1 MYASGLT
8 APHDFQAD
16 IDAVAGIAAVPRIL
30 DIVCRTTGMG
40 FAAVA
45 RVTPERWVACEV
57 QDNIG
62 FGLTPGGELKVETT
76 LCHEI
81 RQSGKTVAFDNAS
94 EDPIYAT
101 HHTPAFYGL
110 KSYIS
115 VPIRLPDGRFFGTL
129 CGIDSRPAHVNTP
142 EIIGMFELYAELIAH
157 HLDGHEHVI
166 AAQSEL
172 AEAQKAAELREQFI
186 AVLGHDLRNPLG
198 AIMSGV
204 TLLEKTPLNE
214 RGASLIAMMQKCTG
228 RMTELIEN
236 VLDFARG
243 RLGAGITL
251 DIRKDTRVEPVL
263 HQVISELRT
272 SWPDRVIAVDYDLKY
287 PVDCDASRIAQLF
300 SNLLGNA
307 LNYGAPDAPV
317 RVGAKSGEG
326 SFELFVA
333 NGGTPI
339 SAVAMSRLF
348 QPFVR
353 GEVQLPQD
361 SPQQG
366 LGLGLYIASEI
377 AKAHGG
383 VLSVTSTPQ
392 ETRFTLKIPA

>member
-1 MYASGLT
+1 MDALEPIT
-8 APHDFQAD
+8 KHDFQAD

-30 DIVCRTTGMG
+30 DLVCRTTGMG

-45 RVTPERWVACEV
+45 RVTPDRWVACEV
-57 QDNIG
+57 QDNVG
-62 FGLTPGGELKVETT
+62 FGLAAGGELKVETT

-81 RQSGKTVAFDNAS
+81 RQSHKTIVFDNAP
-94 EDPIYAT
+94 EDPLYAT
-101 HHTPAFYGL
+101 HHTPATYGL

-115 VPIRLPDGRFFGTL
+115 VPILLPDGQFFGTL
-129 CGIDSRPAHVNTP
+129 CAIDSRPAKVNTP

-157 HLDGHEHVI
+157 HLDSHDHMI
-166 AAQSEL
+166 AAQFEL

-198 AIMSGV
+198 AISSGV

-214 RGASLIAMMQKCTG
+214 RGASLVAMMQKCTG
-228 RMTELIEN
+228 RMAELIEN

-243 RLGAGITL
+243 RLGAGISL
-251 DIRKDTRVEPVL
+251 DVRKDTRLEPVL

-272 SWPDRVIAVDYDLKY
+272 SWPDRIISVDYDLGY
-287 PVDCDASRIAQLF
+287 PVDCDGSRIAQLF

-307 LNYGAPDAPV
+307 LTYGAPDQPV
-317 RVGAKSGEG
+317 RVRAKSDAGL
-326 SFELFVA
+326 FELSVA
-333 NGGTPI
+333 NGGQPI
-339 SAVAMSRLF
+339 SDAAMGRLF

-353 GEVQLPQD
+353 GDGQAM
-361 SPQQG
+361 SQG

-377 AKAHGG
+377 ARAHGG
-383 VLSVTSTPQ
+383 ELSATSTPE
-392 ETRFTLKIPA
+392 ETRFTLKIPV